1 MKDRY
6 LLFVISLLFCCL
18 LQAQEKIDS
27 LLVVL
32 DRTIEN
38 TAQYEQAR
46 LKRIDQIKEYFRTR
60 KSTSPSDEYH
70 INQQLFD
77 EYEAYICDSARHYIN
92 RNIEIALQHNN
103 QDWLNEAKLKKAS
116 ILGKTGL
123 YAEGVALLKSID
135 SKQLSRDQLIE
146 YYITFEDI
154 YLYHAEYAMD
164 DEYQIEYL
172 NNLYI
177 YRDSVLQMVE
187 EGAYQYVIA
196 YTPELLQQGRG
207 EEAIE
212 MLEVYHQ
219 KLSPD
224 TRDYAVVTSILAF
237 IYQSTGQREKQKEY
251 LIKSA
256 IADIRGVVK
265 ENNSLRALAELL
277 YEEGQLQRADVYMK
291 RSMEDANFYNA
302 RLRNVQASR
311 MLPVIDHAY
320 QVEKQKHQQVLQIF
334 LVVTSLLTLFLA
346 CAVWYVI
353 RQVKKL
359 ARARQDLLAMNEE
372 LKLLNERLIEVNQRQ
387 HETNDSLTE
396 ANHIKEEYVGRFMG
410 LCSTYVEDNTGWNA
424 LALYGY
430 GEAAIGSSWPGIQVS
445 ETKEINGTTYK
456 CFHLTPACTNKNIN
470 LIFNDNGVGNQLKDY
485 NLTIDRD
492 YYLRIS
498 EAGCSEIKD
507 CTVYVQDNSGWEALT
522 LYGWGD
528 AAIGDSWPGIQVT
541 GTREINGVT
550 YKYFDLSEHVG
561 KYSNLIFNNNGGGQ
575 QIEDGGL
582 YTALIGDIYFSIT
595 ATSYE
600 KLPKP

>member
-60 KSTSPSDEYH
+60 KSTSPSEEYH

-77 EYEAYICDSARHYIN
+77 EYEAYICDSARYYIN
-92 RNIEIALQHNN
+92 RNIEIALQNNN

-135 SKQLSRDQLIE
+135 SKQLSREQLIE

-172 NNLYI
+172 NNLYT

-187 EGAYQYVIA
+187 EGSYQYVIA

-212 MLEVYHQ
+212 MLEAYHQ

-237 IYQSTGQREKQKEY
+237 IYQSTGHREKQKEY

-346 CAVWYVI
+346 CAVW
-353 RQVKKL
+353 
-359 ARARQDLLAMNEE
+359 
-372 LKLLNERLIEVNQRQ
+372 
-387 HETNDSLTE
+387 
-396 ANHIKEEYVGRFMG
+396 
-410 LCSTYVEDNTGWNA
+410 
-424 LALYGY
+424 
-430 GEAAIGSSWPGIQVS
+430 
-445 ETKEINGTTYK
+445 
-456 CFHLTPACTNKNIN
+456 
-470 LIFNDNGVGNQLKDY
+470 
-485 NLTIDRD
+485 
-492 YYLRIS
+492 
-498 EAGCSEIKD
+498 
-507 CTVYVQDNSGWEALT
+507 
-522 LYGWGD
+522 
-528 AAIGDSWPGIQVT
+528 
-541 GTREINGVT
+541 
-550 YKYFDLSEHVG
+550 
-561 KYSNLIFNNNGGGQ
+561 
-575 QIEDGGL
+575 
-582 YTALIGDIYFSIT
+582 
-595 ATSYE
+595 
-600 KLPKP
+600 

>member
-1 MKDRY
+1 
-6 LLFVISLLFCCL
+6 
-18 LQAQEKIDS
+18 
-27 LLVVL
+27 
-32 DRTIEN
+32 
-38 TAQYEQAR
+38 
-46 LKRIDQIKEYFRTR
+46 
-60 KSTSPSDEYH
+60 
-70 INQQLFD
+70 
-77 EYEAYICDSARHYIN
+77 
-92 RNIEIALQHNN
+92 
-103 QDWLNEAKLKKAS
+103 
-116 ILGKTGL
+116 
-123 YAEGVALLKSID
+123 
-135 SKQLSRDQLIE
+135 
-146 YYITFEDI
+146 
-154 YLYHAEYAMD
+154 MD

-172 NNLYI
+172 NNLYT

-187 EGAYQYVIA
+187 EGSYQYVIA

-212 MLEVYHQ
+212 MLEAYQQ

-387 HETNDSLTE
+387 HETNNSLTE

-410 LCSTYVEDNTGWNA
+410 LCSTYIDKLEGYRRMLNKQAASGKVEELYKTLKSSRFIDEELKEFYQNFDNSFLSIFPDFVKRFNELLPEEERIIPKQDERLTTELRIFA
-424 LALYGY
+424 LIRLGITDSAKIAGFLRYSITTIY
-430 GEAAIGSSWPGIQVS
+430 TYRSKLKNRSLCRDNFEEEVMKIGS
-445 ETKEINGTTYK
+445 
-456 CFHLTPACTNKNIN
+456 F
-470 LIFNDNGVGNQLKDY
+470 
-485 NLTIDRD
+485 
-492 YYLRIS
+492 
-498 EAGCSEIKD
+498 AG
-507 CTVYVQDNSGWEALT
+507 
-522 LYGWGD
+522 
-528 AAIGDSWPGIQVT
+528 
-541 GTREINGVT
+541 
-550 YKYFDLSEHVG
+550 
-561 KYSNLIFNNNGGGQ
+561 
-575 QIEDGGL
+575 
-582 YTALIGDIYFSIT
+582 
-595 ATSYE
+595 
-600 KLPKP
+600 

>member
-1 MKDRY
+1 MKKRY
-6 LLFVISLLFCCL
+6 LLFVTSLLLCCL
-18 LQAQEKIDS
+18 LQAQGQIDS

-32 DRTIEN
+32 DRTIAN

-46 LKRIDQIKEYFRTR
+46 LKRIEEIKERFRTR
-60 KSTSPSDEYH
+60 KSTSLAEEYR
-70 INQQLFD
+70 INRQLYD

-92 RNIEIALQHNN
+92 RNIEIALQCN
-103 QDWLNEAKLKKAS
+103 DSGGLNEAKMKKAS

-135 SKQLSRDQLIE
+135 SKQLSKEQLIE

-172 NNLYI
+172 NKLYT
-177 YRDSVLQMVE
+177 YRDSVLQIVE
-187 EGAYQYVIA
+187 EGAYQYVTT

-207 EEAIE
+207 DEAIE
-212 MLEVYHQ
+212 MLEAYHH

-237 IYQSTGQREKQKEY
+237 IYQSTGHREKQKEY

-320 QVEKQKHQQVLQIF
+320 QVEKENHQAILQIF
-334 LVVTSLLTLFLA
+334 LIVTSLFTLFLA

-353 RQVKKL
+353 RQMKKL
-359 ARARQDLLAMNEE
+359 ARARQELLDMNEE
-372 LKLLNERLIEVNQRQ
+372 LKRLNEQLTEVNRKQ

-410 LCSTYVEDNTGWNA
+410 FCSVYIDKLEGYRRMLNKQAASGKVEELYKTLKSSRFIDEELKEFYQNFDNSFLSIFPDFVKHFNELLPDEEQIIPKQDERLTTELRIFALIRLGITDSAKIAGFLRYSITTIYTYRSKLKNRSLYRDNF
-424 LALYGY
+424 
-430 GEAAIGSSWPGIQVS
+430 EEEVMKIGSFAS
-445 ETKEINGTTYK
+445 
-456 CFHLTPACTNKNIN
+456 
-470 LIFNDNGVGNQLKDY
+470 
-485 NLTIDRD
+485 
-492 YYLRIS
+492 
-498 EAGCSEIKD
+498 
-507 CTVYVQDNSGWEALT
+507 
-522 LYGWGD
+522 
-528 AAIGDSWPGIQVT
+528 
-541 GTREINGVT
+541 
-550 YKYFDLSEHVG
+550 
-561 KYSNLIFNNNGGGQ
+561 
-575 QIEDGGL
+575 
-582 YTALIGDIYFSIT
+582 
-595 ATSYE
+595 
-600 KLPKP
+600 

>member
-1 MKDRY
+1 MKKRY
-6 LLFVISLLFCCL
+6 LLFVTSLLFCCL
-18 LQAQEKIDS
+18 LQAQGQIDS

-32 DRTIEN
+32 DRTIAN

-46 LKRIDQIKEYFRTR
+46 LKRIEEIKERFRTR
-60 KSTSPSDEYH
+60 KSTSLTEEYR
-70 INQQLFD
+70 INQQLYD

-92 RNIEIALQHNN
+92 RNIEIALQCN
-103 QDWLNEAKLKKAS
+103 DSGWLNEAKMKKAS

-135 SKQLSRDQLIE
+135 SKQLSKEQLIE

-172 NNLYI
+172 NKLYT

-187 EGAYQYVIA
+187 EGSYQYITT

-207 EEAIE
+207 DEAIE
-212 MLEVYHQ
+212 MLEAYHH

-237 IYQSTGQREKQKEY
+237 IYQSTGHREKQKEY

-320 QVEKQKHQQVLQIF
+320 QVEKEKHQVILQVF
-334 LVVTSLLTLFLA
+334 LIVTSLLTLFLA

-359 ARARQDLLAMNEE
+359 ARARQELLDMNEE
-372 LKLLNERLIEVNQRQ
+372 LKRLNEQLIEVNRKQ

-410 LCSTYVEDNTGWNA
+410 LCSVYIDKLEGYRRMLNKQAASGKVEELYKTLKSSRFIDEELKEFYQNFDNSFLSIFPDFVKHFNELLPDEERIIPKQDERLTTELRIFALIRLGITDSAKIAGFLRYSITTIYTYRSKLKNRSLYRDNF
-424 LALYGY
+424 
-430 GEAAIGSSWPGIQVS
+430 EEEVMKIGSFASW
-445 ETKEINGTTYK
+445 
-456 CFHLTPACTNKNIN
+456 
-470 LIFNDNGVGNQLKDY
+470 
-485 NLTIDRD
+485 
-492 YYLRIS
+492 
-498 EAGCSEIKD
+498 
-507 CTVYVQDNSGWEALT
+507 
-522 LYGWGD
+522 
-528 AAIGDSWPGIQVT
+528 
-541 GTREINGVT
+541 
-550 YKYFDLSEHVG
+550 
-561 KYSNLIFNNNGGGQ
+561 
-575 QIEDGGL
+575 
-582 YTALIGDIYFSIT
+582 
-595 ATSYE
+595 
-600 KLPKP
+600 

>member
-103 QDWLNEAKLKKAS
+103 QEWLNEAKLKKAS

-187 EGAYQYVIA
+187 EGSYQYVIA

-237 IYQSTGQREKQKEY
+237 IYQSTGQREKHRFHHSFSTAHFPV
-251 LIKSA
+251 L
-256 IADIRGVVK
+256 
-265 ENNSLRALAELL
+265 LREIQMISTA
-277 YEEGQLQRADVYMK
+277 V
-291 RSMEDANFYNA
+291 FY
-302 RLRNVQASR
+302 S
-311 MLPVIDHAY
+311 PVIVTLLWHA
-320 QVEKQKHQQVLQIF
+320 VL
-334 LVVTSLLTLFLA
+334 
-346 CAVWYVI
+346 
-353 RQVKKL
+353 
-359 ARARQDLLAMNEE
+359 
-372 LKLLNERLIEVNQRQ
+372 
-387 HETNDSLTE
+387 
-396 ANHIKEEYVGRFMG
+396 
-410 LCSTYVEDNTGWNA
+410 
-424 LALYGY
+424 
-430 GEAAIGSSWPGIQVS
+430 
-445 ETKEINGTTYK
+445 
-456 CFHLTPACTNKNIN
+456 
-470 LIFNDNGVGNQLKDY
+470 LKD
-485 NLTIDRD
+485 THDRASVYHHRHVAVMAAD
-492 YYLRIS
+492 TRIHHLVK
-498 EAGCSEIKD
+498 A
-507 CTVYVQDNSGWEALT
+507 
-522 LYGWGD
+522 GD
-528 AAIGDSWPGIQVT
+528 AAVL
-541 GTREINGVT
+541 E
-550 YKYFDLSEHVG
+550 LLHCC
-561 KYSNLIFNNNGGGQ
+561 
-575 QIEDGGL
+575 
-582 YTALIGDIYFSIT
+582 IT
-595 ATSYE
+595 
-600 KLPKP
+600 